1 MQGEK
6 GPPRSFDE
14 VYAYLEAHIT
24 KHNRVQIVVEEF
36 VGMNSDEMGSRTPTP
51 DLRAE
56 EPDLETSHL
65 QFRGKGKGVGKNSST
80 FRPVKSQPPTPDASP
95 EASTSTIVSPVAVAM
110 KRNSSPSDRDGA
122 EASKKVKVESDVTN
136 DAGAGVKVKKDTQCD
151 TSFAVKKEKPAR
163 GDPITAD
170 MLYGPFDFKQH
181 RSESSKGSR
190 RTKNLPDAL
199 QDIVEDATKKRKFSL
214 TPPRLNRLASAPAV
228 NPDDPDA
235 PEYVADTT
243 SRSSST
249 EKREYIRPAR
259 FGSESPISI
268 PGSPIPNPS
277 SQNILHPAKIILENH
292 SNASSRQRMPSI
304 EVMHEVV
311 PVENDPG
318 DVVEIPDNDP
328 ADAAEVASLAENL
341 VMMFPDT
348 PLAYIRQRCV
358 DLAGKPAAI
367 ERFTEEL
374 LMDPKPP
381 DNWEQIYKQPFNI
394 PEVIAEIPRPEEDN
408 QIPVVAG
415 PQPPPPLVPEPA
427 SDAATSEATVNRDM
441 PVLEVSE
448 EDNLAIA
455 AALKDLNA
463 KNETQEPSTSSSS
476 AQDSRAEVELD
487 PISVWENDKNS
498 VLLSV
503 FPDICPDHLS
513 SIVQKVRASLA
524 PAPSGESAA
533 GAETETNSSAAPVKI
548 SIADLNRE
556 FATRVEELFAM
567 NTEERRLLPT
577 RAQWETK
584 KKAKE
589 ELEKWSGNMSVN
601 DMLLLYSGDPAGYFG
616 NPDRNPESDLYKQH
630 AIEGLKSEF
639 RYHSIN
645 EIEKTFR
652 KSKFLYMPAFKTLSA

>member
-14 VYAYLEAHIT
+14 VYAYLEAHIS

-36 VGMNSDEMGSRTPTP
+36 VGMNSDESGSRTPTP

-56 EPDLETSHL
+56 EPDLETSQI

-95 EASTSTIVSPVAVAM
+95 EASTSTIVSPVAVAL
-110 KRNSSPSDRDGA
+110 KRNNSPSDRDGA
-122 EASKKVKVESDVTN
+122 EASKRVKVESDVTT
-136 DAGAGVKVKKDTQCD
+136 DGDGVKVKKEIRSD

-199 QDIVEDATKKRKFSL
+199 QDIVEDVTKKNKFYL

-249 EKREYIRPAR
+249 EKREYIKPSR

-268 PGSPIPNPS
+268 PGSPITNPS
-277 SQNILHPAKIILENH
+277 SQMILHPAKINLENH
-292 SNASSRQRMPSI
+292 STASSRQRTPSI

-311 PVENDPG
+311 PVGNDPG
-318 DVVEIPDNDP
+318 DVVEISDNDP

-374 LMDPKPP
+374 LMNPKPP
-381 DNWEQIYKQPFNI
+381 DNWEQIFKQPFNI
-394 PEVIAEIPRPEEDN
+394 PEVIAEFPRPAETD
-408 QIPVVAG
+408 PVAIS
-415 PQPPPPLVPEPA
+415 QPPPLVPEPA
-427 SDAATSEATVNRDM
+427 SEAAVSGDISVQ
-441 PVLEVSE
+441 VVSE

-455 AALKDLNA
+455 AALKELNE
-463 KNETQEPSTSSSS
+463 KNEIQEPMASSSS
-476 AQDSRAEVELD
+476 VQESRVDVELD
-487 PISVWENDKNS
+487 PVLAWESDKNS

-503 FPDICPDHLS
+503 FPDICPDHLN
-513 SIVQKVRASLA
+513 SIVQKVRTSLA

-533 GAETETNSSAAPVKI
+533 GAEIEANISAAPVKV

-567 NTEERRLLPT
+567 NTEER
-577 RAQWETK
+577 
-584 KKAKE
+584 
-589 ELEKWSGNMSVN
+589 M
-601 DMLLLYSGDPAGYFG
+601 
-616 NPDRNPESDLYKQH
+616 
-630 AIEGLKSEF
+630 
-639 RYHSIN
+639 
-645 EIEKTFR
+645 
-652 KSKFLYMPAFKTLSA
+652 YMFIQNIKGH